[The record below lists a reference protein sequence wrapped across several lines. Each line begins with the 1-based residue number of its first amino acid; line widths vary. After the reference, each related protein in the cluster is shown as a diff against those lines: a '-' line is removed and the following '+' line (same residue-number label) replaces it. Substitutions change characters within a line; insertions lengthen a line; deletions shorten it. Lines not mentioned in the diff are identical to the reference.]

1 LRGHQW
7 PVPQKQ
13 ERIFQLALQQQI

>member
-13 ERIFQLALQQQI
+13 ARIFQRASQQQI